1 MWKLDHKESWALN
14 NWCYW
19 TVVLEKT
26 PESPLDCKEAK
37 PVNPKGN
44 QAWIFIGRTDAEV
57 EAPIL
62 WPPDAKNL
70 LTGKDPDAGKDWR
83 QEEKGMAEDEMVG
96 SLTQWTWVWPGSGR
110 WWRTGKPGVLQSRG
124 SWRVKYAWVTEQ
136 RTTTMIW
143 SSMACL
149 YSYTKFEP
157 WSHPIPSCWFKL
169 SLTASGPWAGSLRAE
184 WSVIFPIIKSRN

>member
-57 EAPIL
+57 EALIL

-136 RTTTMIW
+136 RTTINDLILCGMLVLLHQVWT
-143 SSMACL
+143 L
-149 YSYTKFEP
+149 VP
-157 WSHPIPSCWFKL
+157 PHPFLLIQAVSN
-169 SLTASGPWAGSLRAE
+169 S
-184 WSVIFPIIKSRN
+184 